1 MGKKENQN
9 PDTVIFQ
16 ATVSAKFVVSL
27 SFTFN
32 FLQLPASWFKALQL
46 KDELLLHFR
55 NDPINFNTLVEARQ
69 LKKRTE

>member
-16 ATVSAKFVVSL
+16 VTVSAKFVVSL
-27 SFTFN
+27 SFTFHS
-32 FLQLPASWFKALQL
+32 LQLPTSWFKALQL